1 VQQTLVVALWL
12 RPILPVHLRLVVEAM
27 TSTSRPW
34 SDIRNRSLAARKLP
48 IGTAQTRYGN
58 PAW

>member
-27 TSTSRPW
+27 TSTSRP
-34 SDIRNRSLAARKLP
+34 
-48 IGTAQTRYGN
+48 
-58 PAW
+58 